1 MSLSWRDRVCIELA
15 PGRVRLTRSPRGWRR
30 TVSERKSV
38 ECADSGWQPALEG
51 LREALAHPNLQPADA
66 TVVLSNHFVR
76 YLLIPW
82 NPALAGESEELAFA
96 RARFVQVYGEAAQA
110 WVPRISGGAFGPDG
124 AGAPRVASAIES
136 ALLNGLIALLDGSPL
151 RLRSIQP
158 QFMAVVNR
166 ARARLPGNAWLAI
179 VEPGRVL
186 LGLLR
191 GGRWQSLRGRPLNAE
206 PAALAPLLEQERLLL
221 GLEPAG
227 ERIFLH
233 APSQS
238 GRMLDTAGLRVER
251 LTELGPDAGVP
262 A

>member
-1 MSLSWRDRVCIELA
+1 VSLSWRDRVCIDLA

-30 TVSERKSV
+30 TVSERKTV
-38 ECADSGWQPALEG
+38 ECADTGWQPALEG

-82 NPALAGESEELAFA
+82 NPALTGEREELAFA

-110 WVPRISGGAFGPDG
+110 WVLRISGSGAFDLDGP
-124 AGAPRVASAIES
+124 GAPRIASAIEP
-136 ALLNGLIALLDGSPL
+136 ALLDGLNALLGSSPL

-158 QFMAVVNR
+158 QFMAVVNG
-166 ARARLPGNAWLAI
+166 ARARLPGNAWLA
-179 VEPGRVL
+179 VHEPGRVL
-186 LGLLR
+186 LSLLR
-191 GGRWQSLRGRPLNAE
+191 GGRWQSLRGRPLNGE
-206 PAALAPLLEQERLLL
+206 PAALAPMLEQERLLL
-221 GLEPAG
+221 GLESAG

-233 APSQS
+233 TRSQS
-238 GRMLDTAGLRVER
+238 GGMLDTAGLQVER
-251 LTELGPDAGVP
+251 LPDFAGVP